1 MNRREFLKAS
11 TGAGAF
17 ALAGSAFG
25 GLSGP
30 AADRIRVALVGCR
43 KGGRGMALMS
53 ALLKCAN
60 VEVACV
66 CDPDLRAM
74 DFASATLACDGYA
87 TPVK

>member
-17 ALAGSAFG
+17 ALAGAAFG

-53 ALLKCAN
+53 ALLK
-60 VEVACV
+60 
-66 CDPDLRAM
+66 
-74 DFASATLACDGYA
+74 
-87 TPVK
+87 